1 MAPTRRRGPNNKAKD
16 KSQMSLGDLVLAKV
30 KGFPAWPAKISKPED
45 WKQSPDPKKYFV
57 EFFGTQEIGFVA
69 PADIQTF
76 TNEVKS
82 KLSARCQGK
91 TVKCFA
97 QAVKEICVAF
107 DELQKKKSCGLGDDT
122 DRSDVGCEA
131 SSVNSVE
138 DDRVEVDLKVE
149 TVKMTYKVEILNE
162 AVSDSDSKLE
172 CSLQTQ
178 GGTESP
184 DVKPPVSCCANDNS
198 SLVISPDSSTRVSD
212 NAKLKEEVLP
222 KSCPDKSLYLKKEL
236 SVGKNVEGDVSCTK
250 KQGEGQKV
258 LTNDHKLKKIGGSK
272 KRGDSAMGIHKTST
286 SAITLLKGEND
297 GRSVDPPEPLERL
310 KDGIKSKIN
319 SSSSIHQFCSSPLK
333 ADSGNSAIK
342 KSKDLLRVKKRVKVA
357 DNMQDPG
364 IDPDEEAKEK
374 SSGGEKN
381 AQNGQGRPDCSAN
394 DGSQKS
400 NHDDIGDIGAYGAHT
415 RRKKSDSPSP
425 DLVDK
430 KALKKSEFKSSTSSV
445 KPEGNLPS
453 RAQGSIFGPNASGD
467 EAALP
472 VTKRR
477 RQAMEVMP
485 DSDTAPIDDKTE
497 RKSTSLKN
505 ELSSSSDVKVPGNRQ
520 NKKRRAV
527 CLFDDDNDDKPKT
540 PVHDGSARNI
550 TSNVTDATKSSD
562 ARNDSSNIA
571 QQVGVSVAF
580 EDGHSKES
588 SSELHTE
595 SLSPGIRQTDGKRD
609 EKEIAAHVSHRS
621 EQLSSKEQSLLKVA
635 KLVLISPKKSPQS
648 GPTTKPLA
656 EQHKEAKASIK
667 VSGTGSQKKIH
678 AGSAKGLGVVSN
690 SMNSTQNQETIQRT
704 RLSPGERSKNT
715 PKSIS
720 RVGESTVLTGKLVEY
735 NSLPGERVESGR
747 EDKNSSLVDSKTP
760 ESVTSM
766 KHLIAAAQAKRREA
780 HSQNFSLGIFS
791 SFVSS
796 SDVQEKS
803 PSPPAVQSLMTAT
816 SIMLQADLQ
825 GLQSHTILA
834 SPSNH
839 GRQSASRNQLDI
851 EDIDERRV
859 SSGPTT
865 AGGSLS
871 CGTDAAVARDAFEGM
886 IETLSRTKES
896 IGRATRL
903 AIDCAKYGIATEVVE
918 LLIRK
923 LETEA
928 SFHRKVDLFFLVD
941 SITQCSHSQ
950 KGVAGASYIP
960 VVQAALPRL
969 LGSAAPPGASAREN
983 RRQCLKVLRL
993 WLERKILPESIIRPY
1008 MDDIG
1013 VSNDDAVSGLSLRRP
1028 SRAERA
1034 VDDPLREMEGMLV
1047 DEYGSNATFQLPGF
1061 LSSHVF
1067 EDEEEDF
1074 PGSSFREAGDA
1085 PAVDTTHACEESETH
1100 IVPPNDR
1107 RHCILED
1114 VDVELEMEDV
1124 SGHLKDERPSLTN
1137 RSFETDSQQSLD
1149 KTSEFTPKNSTK
1161 LPLLPE
1167 GSPPLPLDSPPPP
1180 PPLPSSPPPPPPPS
1194 SPSPPPPPPP
1204 VSQPPPPPPPIS
1216 HPPPLPPPL
1225 SQLPPP
1231 PLSHSGAP
1239 PLLVAQALP
1248 SQPSLVS
1255 QPFLPHH
1262 SSVQSSPQLP
1272 YQPPVPHEYCSPASG
1287 NQLVQMASHGGH
1299 IDNVQ
1304 KSEMFQ
1310 QQSLCFAS
1318 TGVSNSR
1325 EPSGFNSSR
1334 QLEYGHNE
1342 MYLNPQISQPNQQF
1356 QQGET
1361 SFTQRPLHPAPPHN
1375 PSSHFSYAKQTIQ
1388 QHAQHPYHHPNS
1400 LPSLPDGQRQLV
1412 ADEQWRMPSGEFKTE
1427 HQHGGWMNGERARSG
1442 LTFAQEG
1449 YFRPH
1454 LERPLANNIGFQRPA
1469 PNNLPI
1475 GAPTSGQAVS
1485 QMFPCR
1491 PDNSSLNCWRPA

>member
-1449 YFRPH
+1449 
-1454 LERPLANNIGFQRPA
+1454 
-1469 PNNLPI
+1469 
-1475 GAPTSGQAVS
+1475 QAVS

>member
-1 MAPTRRRGPNNKAKD
+1 MFLTFKSWVQRISWVLLPTGE
-16 KSQMSLGDLVLAKV
+16 
-30 KGFPAWPAKISKPED
+30 KPMIY
-45 WKQSPDPKKYFV
+45 PICV
-57 EFFGTQEIGFVA
+57 IGFVA

-1449 YFRPH
+1449 TDSYFW
-1454 LERPLANNIGFQRPA
+1454 LILVIFLNINALMRK
-1469 PNNLPI
+1469 
-1475 GAPTSGQAVS
+1475 
-1485 QMFPCR
+1485 C
-1491 PDNSSLNCWRPA
+1491 

>member
-16 KSQMSLGDLVLAKV
+16 KSQMSLGDLVL
-30 KGFPAWPAKISKPED
+30 AKISKPED

-825 GLQSHTILA
+825 GLQSHTILD

-1204 VSQPPPPPPPIS
+1204 VSQPPPPPPPLS

-1287 NQLVQMASHGGH
+1287 NQLVQRASHGGH

>member
-16 KSQMSLGDLVLAKV
+16 KSQMSLGDLVL
-30 KGFPAWPAKISKPED
+30 AKISKPED

-825 GLQSHTILA
+825 GLQSHTILD

-1204 VSQPPPPPPPIS
+1204 VSQPPPPPPPLS

-1287 NQLVQMASHGGH
+1287 NQLVQRASHGGH

-1449 YFRPH
+1449 
-1454 LERPLANNIGFQRPA
+1454 
-1469 PNNLPI
+1469 
-1475 GAPTSGQAVS
+1475 QAVS

>member
-16 KSQMSLGDLVLAKV
+16 KSQMSLGDLVL
-30 KGFPAWPAKISKPED
+30 AKISKPED

-1204 VSQPPPPPPPIS
+1204 VSQPPPPPPPLS
-1216 HPPPLPPPL
+1216 HPPPLLPPL

>member
-1204 VSQPPPPPPPIS
+1204 VSQPPPPPPPLS
-1216 HPPPLPPPL
+1216 HPPPLLPPL

-1449 YFRPH
+1449 
-1454 LERPLANNIGFQRPA
+1454 
-1469 PNNLPI
+1469 
-1475 GAPTSGQAVS
+1475 QAVS

>member
-825 GLQSHTILA
+825 GLQSHTILD

-1204 VSQPPPPPPPIS
+1204 VSQPPPPPPPLS

-1287 NQLVQMASHGGH
+1287 NQLVQRASHGGH

-1449 YFRPH
+1449 
-1454 LERPLANNIGFQRPA
+1454 
-1469 PNNLPI
+1469 
-1475 GAPTSGQAVS
+1475 QAVS

>member
-825 GLQSHTILA
+825 GLQSHTILD

-1204 VSQPPPPPPPIS
+1204 VSQPPPPPPPLS

-1287 NQLVQMASHGGH
+1287 NQLVQRASHGGH

-1356 QQGET
+1356 QQDNSAT
-1361 SFTQRPLHPAPPHN
+1361 CSASISPSKFFT
-1375 PSSHFSYAKQTIQ
+1375 
-1388 QHAQHPYHHPNS
+1388 
-1400 LPSLPDGQRQLV
+1400 V
-1412 ADEQWRMPSGEFKTE
+1412 PSGWSEATC
-1427 HQHGGWMNGERARSG
+1427 
-1442 LTFAQEG
+1442 
-1449 YFRPH
+1449 
-1454 LERPLANNIGFQRPA
+1454 
-1469 PNNLPI
+1469 
-1475 GAPTSGQAVS
+1475 
-1485 QMFPCR
+1485 CR
-1491 PDNSSLNCWRPA
+1491 

>member
-1 MAPTRRRGPNNKAKD
+1 MLFSSIHR
-16 KSQMSLGDLVLAKV
+16 
-30 KGFPAWPAKISKPED
+30 
-45 WKQSPDPKKYFV
+45 
-57 EFFGTQEIGFVA
+57 GFVA

-319 SSSSIHQFCSSPLK
+319 SSSSMHQFCSSPLK

-735 NSLPGERVESGR
+735 NSLPGER
-747 EDKNSSLVDSKTP
+747 
-760 ESVTSM
+760 
-766 KHLIAAAQAKRREA
+766 
-780 HSQNFSLGIFS
+780 
-791 SFVSS
+791 
-796 SDVQEKS
+796 
-803 PSPPAVQSLMTAT
+803 
-816 SIMLQADLQ
+816 
-825 GLQSHTILA
+825 
-834 SPSNH
+834 
-839 GRQSASRNQLDI
+839 
-851 EDIDERRV
+851 
-859 SSGPTT
+859 
-865 AGGSLS
+865 
-871 CGTDAAVARDAFEGM
+871 
-886 IETLSRTKES
+886 
-896 IGRATRL
+896 
-903 AIDCAKYGIATEVVE
+903 
-918 LLIRK
+918 
-923 LETEA
+923 
-928 SFHRKVDLFFLVD
+928 
-941 SITQCSHSQ
+941 
-950 KGVAGASYIP
+950 
-960 VVQAALPRL
+960 
-969 LGSAAPPGASAREN
+969 
-983 RRQCLKVLRL
+983 
-993 WLERKILPESIIRPY
+993 
-1008 MDDIG
+1008 
-1013 VSNDDAVSGLSLRRP
+1013 
-1028 SRAERA
+1028 
-1034 VDDPLREMEGMLV
+1034 
-1047 DEYGSNATFQLPGF
+1047 
-1061 LSSHVF
+1061 
-1067 EDEEEDF
+1067 
-1074 PGSSFREAGDA
+1074 
-1085 PAVDTTHACEESETH
+1085 
-1100 IVPPNDR
+1100 
-1107 RHCILED
+1107 
-1114 VDVELEMEDV
+1114 
-1124 SGHLKDERPSLTN
+1124 
-1137 RSFETDSQQSLD
+1137 
-1149 KTSEFTPKNSTK
+1149 
-1161 LPLLPE
+1161 
-1167 GSPPLPLDSPPPP
+1167 
-1180 PPLPSSPPPPPPPS
+1180 
-1194 SPSPPPPPPP
+1194 
-1204 VSQPPPPPPPIS
+1204 
-1216 HPPPLPPPL
+1216 
-1225 SQLPPP
+1225 
-1231 PLSHSGAP
+1231 
-1239 PLLVAQALP
+1239 
-1248 SQPSLVS
+1248 
-1255 QPFLPHH
+1255 
-1262 SSVQSSPQLP
+1262 
-1272 YQPPVPHEYCSPASG
+1272 CSP
-1287 NQLVQMASHGGH
+1287 L
-1299 IDNVQ
+1299 
-1304 KSEMFQ
+1304 
-1310 QQSLCFAS
+1310 
-1318 TGVSNSR
+1318 
-1325 EPSGFNSSR
+1325 
-1334 QLEYGHNE
+1334 
-1342 MYLNPQISQPNQQF
+1342 
-1356 QQGET
+1356 
-1361 SFTQRPLHPAPPHN
+1361 
-1375 PSSHFSYAKQTIQ
+1375 
-1388 QHAQHPYHHPNS
+1388 
-1400 LPSLPDGQRQLV
+1400 
-1412 ADEQWRMPSGEFKTE
+1412 
-1427 HQHGGWMNGERARSG
+1427 
-1442 LTFAQEG
+1442 
-1449 YFRPH
+1449 
-1454 LERPLANNIGFQRPA
+1454 
-1469 PNNLPI
+1469 
-1475 GAPTSGQAVS
+1475 
-1485 QMFPCR
+1485 
-1491 PDNSSLNCWRPA
+1491 

>member
-16 KSQMSLGDLVLAKV
+16 KSQMSLGDLVL
-30 KGFPAWPAKISKPED
+30 AKISKPED

-1204 VSQPPPPPPPIS
+1204 VSQPPPPPPPLS
-1216 HPPPLPPPL
+1216 HPPPLLPPL

-1449 YFRPH
+1449 
-1454 LERPLANNIGFQRPA
+1454 
-1469 PNNLPI
+1469 
-1475 GAPTSGQAVS
+1475 QAVS